1 MHPLQDKMSALREKW
16 RRRLEHDGRREF
28 IEICRKIVS
37 IENLTTLEYDKFDSV
52 MQQRY
57 VDRPD
62 FSGYDARPQSPPA
75 TTGAMPPP
83 NIVKPKGATASS
95 WDDDSGRFLVI
106 RHRFQ
111 EYCVKFFL
119 PVQRSLRS
127 SQRWTFPPVQTT
139 RRTPVYRGNPTHLT
153 RT

>member
-1 MHPLQDKMSALREKW
+1 MHPFQDKMSALREKW
-16 RRRLEHDGRREF
+16 QRRLEHDGRREF

-111 EYCVKFFL
+111 EYCVKFFCL
-119 PVQRSLRS
+119 CSGAFVPANDGHFLQSKLLAERQFIVEIQ
-127 SQRWTFPPVQTT
+127 
-139 RRTPVYRGNPTHLT
+139 HI
-153 RT
+153 